1 MTSAA
6 RAGLLVGALAV
17 AAIAFLALRP
27 GDDESDPPATA
38 PAQSTGASSKSEPES
53 PATPP
58 TPEVTRLRIRGGEA
72 VGGVRDIEVE
82 KDDRVRIV
90 IAADADDEL
99 HLHGYDVSRE
109 AAPGRP
115 ARFILRTNLEGVF
128 EIESHTAEDAGKRPL
143 VARLVVGPS

>member
-1 MTSAA
+1 MSQ
-6 RAGLLVGALAV
+6 RA
-17 AAIAFLALRP
+17 
-27 GDDESDPPATA
+27 
-38 PAQSTGASSKSEPES
+38 
-53 PATPP
+53 PATPA

-90 IAADADDEL
+90 IAADADDEG